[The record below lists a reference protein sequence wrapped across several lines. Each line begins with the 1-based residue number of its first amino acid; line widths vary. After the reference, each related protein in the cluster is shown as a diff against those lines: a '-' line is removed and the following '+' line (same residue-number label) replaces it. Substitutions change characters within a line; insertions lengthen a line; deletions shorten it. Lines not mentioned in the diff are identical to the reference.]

1 MTALTILNVDDDDA
15 ARYVKTRD
23 LQLSG
28 FVVLEA
34 TTGAE
39 ALRIVGEE
47 NPSIVLLDMQLP
59 DIDGPHVCAFI
70 KQKWP
75 EILVLM
81 TSATFT
87 SPEHRTIGLDSGADS
102 YLVQP
107 AERIE
112 LAAAVNSLI
121 RIRASEDEL
130 RALNATLEKRVA
142 DRTRE
147 LELAN
152 ARLIAEMEQRERAE
166 AALVQSQ
173 KMDAIVQL
181 TGGLAHDF
189 NNLLTAVIGNLDMI
203 SRRASEPRLQVLAA
217 NALKAARRGA
227 RLTSQMLAFSRS
239 QKLTAEPVNVNALIS
254 GMQDLLAQTIG
265 LNVVVKLET
274 EENLPP
280 ALADYNQLEL
290 AILNLCLNSRDAM
303 PNGGTITIS
312 SRLENKRRIAISVAD
327 TGCGMSPELITRVFD
342 PFFTTK
348 SPGKGTGLGLSQ
360 VFGVVHQLGG
370 DVSIES
376 EVGKGTTVKLVL
388 PRSDREEKKE
398 IVAEFGSDTGRNERI
413 LIVDDDDDVR
423 AIIAKV
429 LSDIGY
435 AVKDVSSGEDA
446 LASLTD
452 FDPALVILDFA
463 MPGMTGARVAQE
475 ARRRH
480 EHLPIL
486 FVSGYA
492 DDEALRDAGVGV
504 PILRKPFNPSQ
515 LVAAVQSA
523 FSAQGW

>member
-34 TTGAE
+34 KTGAE
-39 ALRIVGEE
+39 ALRIVGEQTPE
-47 NPSIVLLDMQLP
+47 IVLLDMQLP
-59 DIDGPHVCAFI
+59 DIDGPQVCAFI

-75 EILVLM
+75 EIFVLM

-102 YLVQP
+102 YLAQP

-112 LAAAVNSLI
+112 LAAAVNSLL

-130 RALNATLEKRVA
+130 RALNSTLEKRVA

-147 LELAN
+147 LEEAN
-152 ARLIAEMEQRERAE
+152 ARLIAEIEQRERAE
-166 AALVQSQ
+166 AALVQTQ

-203 SRRASEPRLQVLAA
+203 SRRTLEPRLQLLAN
-217 NALKAARRGA
+217 NALKAAKRGA
-227 RLTSQMLAFSRS
+227 RLTAQMLAFSRS
-239 QKLTAEPVNVNALIS
+239 QKLTAEPVNVNALI
-254 GMQDLLAQTIG
+254 GGIQDLLAQTIG
-265 LNVVVKLET
+265 PNIVVKLEI

-290 AILNLCLNSRDAM
+290 AVLNLCLNGRDAM
-303 PNGGTITIS
+303 PGGGTITIG
-312 SRLENKRRIAISVAD
+312 SRLEDEERIAVSVAD
-327 TGCGMSPELITRVFD
+327 TGCGMPPELLTRVFD

-348 SPGKGTGLGLSQ
+348 SPGRGTGLGLSQ

-370 DVSIES
+370 GVQIES
-376 EVGKGTTVKLVL
+376 EVGKGTKVKLVL
-388 PRSDREEKKE
+388 RRSDREVKKE
-398 IVAEFGSDTGRNERI
+398 MAAEFDPNAGRNERI
-413 LIVDDDDDVR
+413 LVVDDDDDVR
-423 AIIAKV
+423 TVIAKV

-446 LASLTD
+446 LATLAD
-452 FDPALVILDFA
+452 FNPALVIIDFA

-475 ARRRH
+475 ARRRRDD
-480 EHLPIL
+480 LPIL

-492 DDEALRDAGVGV
+492 DDEALREAGVGV

-515 LVAAVQSA
+515 LVNAVQSA
-523 FSAQGW
+523 FEARG